1 MNRRRWHLAVLAVI
15 GRVELRTRAKI
26 LRAMVRCQKFSHLLL
41 IRLSSTLMGP
51 YLIFSA
57 CKISS
62 GSRTIRKE
70 RDYVVKKVA
79 FVNKLESK

>member
-41 IRLSSTLMGP
+41 IRLSITLMGP